1 MVDWIY
7 NFKMEENLSVS
18 NQFIKLEDVE
28 ENDIQKQNTQRKE
41 VIIH

>member
-28 ENDIQKQNTQRKE
+28 ENDIQNQNTQRKE

>member
-1 MVDWIY
+1 
-7 NFKMEENLSVS
+7 MEENLSVS